1 MEMKVIRKT
10 LKPMSISLAVIMFL
24 ICTPV
29 HSVVAAMIGTE
40 TVMDSVPGREAR
52 EYLHQLLA
60 RKDLQDAI
68 IAQGIDPIEARAR
81 IDSLSDDEVIRIA
94 DQIDQLPA
102 GGGAVEFLLITI
114 LVGFIVLVILDL
126 TGVTDVFPFIKSQR

>member
-1 MEMKVIRKT
+1 MNVIRKA
-10 LKPMSISLAVIMFL
+10 LKPMSISLAVLMFL
-24 ICTPV
+24 IGTPV
-29 HSVVAAMIGTE
+29 HSVMAAMIGTE
-40 TVMDSVPGREAR
+40 TVMDSVRGREAR
-52 EYLHQLLA
+52 DYLHQLLA

-68 IAQGIDPIEARAR
+68 IARGIDPIEARAR

>member
-1 MEMKVIRKT
+1 MNVIRKA
-10 LKPMSISLAVIMFL
+10 LKPMSISLAVLMFL
-24 ICTPV
+24 IGTPV
-29 HSVVAAMIGTE
+29 HSVMAAMVGTE
-40 TVMDSVPGREAR
+40 TVMDSVRGREAR
-52 EYLHQLLA
+52 DYLHQLLA

-68 IAQGIDPIEARAR
+68 IAQGIDPVEARAR
-81 IDSLSDDEVIRIA
+81 IDSLSDDELVRIA

-126 TGVTDVFPFIKSQR
+126 TGVTDVFPFIKPQI